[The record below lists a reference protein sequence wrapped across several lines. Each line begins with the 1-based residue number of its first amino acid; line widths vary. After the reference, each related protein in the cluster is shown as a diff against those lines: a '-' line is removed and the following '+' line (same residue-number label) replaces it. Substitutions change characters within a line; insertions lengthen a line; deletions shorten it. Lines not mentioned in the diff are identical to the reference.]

1 MGVRE
6 AGTNHILRCHTVFSM
21 EQLCEGHN
29 ETRRSRQQDIIRKMV
44 RKVDGEGGVNGQKG
58 KAGVSENNRSIKRDE
73 DSRNHW
79 V

>member
-1 MGVRE
+1 
-6 AGTNHILRCHTVFSM
+6 
-21 EQLCEGHN
+21 
-29 ETRRSRQQDIIRKMV
+29 MV